1 MDGRQESS
9 AEGGCAMTDHT
20 KDLDEIDSVLA
31 QALGNPDVAELLD
44 MKNRRKREKRMR
56 VSPDDGRRK
65 RATGRTKQFNA
76 KMLPE
81 LHRQIVQASRVSGV
95 PIVMMLE
102 EAFKA
107 YLAAKGA

>member
-1 MDGRQESS
+1 MN
-9 AEGGCAMTDHT
+9 DHA
-20 KDLDEIDSVLA
+20 KDMDEIDSVLA
-31 QALGNPDVAELLD
+31 QALGNPEVAELLD
-44 MKNRRKREKRMR
+44 TQNRRKREKRMR

-81 LHRQIVQASRVSGV
+81 LHRQIVQASRVSGI
-95 PIVMMLE
+95 PIVVMLE

-107 YLAAKGA
+107 YLAARGSAKRG

>member
-1 MDGRQESS
+1 
-9 AEGGCAMTDHT
+9 MTDDA
-20 KDLDEIDSVLA
+20 KDMDEIDSVLA
-31 QALGNPDVAELLD
+31 QALGNPEVAELLD
-44 MKNRRKREKRMR
+44 TKNRRKREKRMR

-95 PIVMMLE
+95 PIVVMLE

-107 YLAAKGA
+107 YLAAKGSMKRG

>member
-1 MDGRQESS
+1 
-9 AEGGCAMTDHT
+9 MTD
-20 KDLDEIDSVLA
+20 DANDMDEIDSVLA
-31 QALGNPDVAELLD
+31 QALGNPEVAEFLD
-44 MKNRRKREKRMR
+44 TKNRRKREKRMR

-81 LHRQIVQASRVSGV
+81 LHRQIVQASRVSGI
-95 PIVMMLE
+95 PIVVMLE

-107 YLAAKGA
+107 YLAAQGSVKRG

>member
-1 MDGRQESS
+1 
-9 AEGGCAMTDHT
+9 MTDHA

-31 QALGNPDVAELLD
+31 AALGNPEVSELLD
-44 MKNRRKREKRMR
+44 TKSRIKRERRMR

-81 LHRQIVQASRVSGV
+81 LHRQIVQTSRVTGI
-95 PIVMMLE
+95 PIVVMLE
-102 EAFKA
+102 EAFRA
-107 YLAAKGA
+107 YLATKGSAKRG